1 MGVVTQEMPGYEVTR
16 SARVIDDDLEIVQN
30 NDICYLLDGRYGRIW
45 AGLSVRYDS
54 GPAPDGWFFLRE
66 TSENRVLNKELV
78 ASGLI
83 ILGDKVLAGRK
94 TVQLA
99 KVKNG

>member
-1 MGVVTQEMPGYEVTR
+1 MSRYEVTR

-45 AGLSVRYDS
+45 AGLSVRYD
-54 GPAPDGWFFLRE
+54 GAVAPEGWFFLRE

-78 ASGLI
+78 AAGLI
-83 ILGDKVLAGRK
+83 ALGDRMIVGRR
-94 TVQLA
+94 TAQLA
-99 KVKNG
+99 RVKNG